1 MKKNIIAY
9 FPANRQEYYVS
20 MAMQTPF
27 WSYRECE
34 STQRGRKRGVSI
46 TSKR

>member
-1 MKKNIIAY
+1 
-9 FPANRQEYYVS
+9 

-34 STQRGRKRGVSI
+34 STQRGRKRDVSI
-46 TSKR
+46 STLVASDSWWATDGKKGG